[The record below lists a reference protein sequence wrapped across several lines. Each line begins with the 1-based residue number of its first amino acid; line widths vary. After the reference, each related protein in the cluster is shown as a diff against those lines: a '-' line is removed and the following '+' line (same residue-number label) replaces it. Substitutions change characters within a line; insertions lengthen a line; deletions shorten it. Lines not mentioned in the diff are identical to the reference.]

1 MQHFSP
7 KRNIV
12 FFLPNFRA
20 GPLIFHHQNAKHY
33 GVLKRNVSRGKG
45 EKMDS
50 GPRIQFFWAAFSLK
64 YPTLKRK
71 EKTNYEDQPT
81 YHFHRYIHLFLVNI
95 QCSFTNV
102 DTFVSF
108 AELVEQQVN
117 VVNNS
122 GLQPFVSVLHCC
134 MKNLQYG
141 KIIGKSQACLL

>member
-12 FFLPNFRA
+12 FFFPKFRA
-20 GPLIFHHQNAKHY
+20 GQLIFYHQNAKHY
-33 GVLKRNVSRGKG
+33 GVLKRNVSRDKG
-45 EKMDS
+45 EQMDS
-50 GPRIQFFWAAFSLK
+50 GPRIQLLCAFRLK
-64 YPTLKRK
+64 YPALKK
-71 EKTNYEDQPT
+71 KIIINYEDQPT